1 MAAPTEAGLIRKTI
15 ALALSAV
22 LWMPAASAQQPLD
35 AQVAKGIEQVERGD
49 TAGAIL
55 TLDAAA
61 RRLAAVSRP
70 YDLARAYLYLAVA
83 YVAEGQ
89 ETLAKARFRDAL
101 RQEQG
106 LSLDPNRYSPRAV
119 ELLEEAKRAAAIGG
133 KPQHSSRLPRILLA
147 GAAVAGAA
155 VLLGRGGGEV
165 LEDFT
170 GFYGTY
176 PNLAFT
182 PQTPGCLSITATL
195 ELTGNPN
202 GTSFRINQTAPG
214 SPSIA
219 FTGDINSTGHFRAS
233 GGGYSIT
240 GQTTGQRIGGSETR
254 EVGTPC
260 TWTFDGTR

>member
-1 MAAPTEAGLIRKTI
+1 LAAPTEAGLIRKTI
-15 ALALSAV
+15 ALVLSAA

-133 KPQHSSRLPRILLA
+133 KPH
-147 GAAVAGAA
+147 
-155 VLLGRGGGEV
+155 
-165 LEDFT
+165 
-170 GFYGTY
+170 
-176 PNLAFT
+176 
-182 PQTPGCLSITATL
+182 
-195 ELTGNPN
+195 
-202 GTSFRINQTAPG
+202 TAPSCRESC
-214 SPSIA
+214 SPARRSRA
-219 FTGDINSTGHFRAS
+219 RRCCSAEAEAKSWRTSRASTG
-233 GGGYSIT
+233 
-240 GQTTGQRIGGSETR
+240 RIRT
-254 EVGTPC
+254 
-260 TWTFDGTR
+260 